1 VLRIFIN
8 FSEKWTGRHFG
19 QFLLILTKKLLGS
32 ILGHF
37 INFDKNGLGDTL
49 GVIINFAKKWIG
61 RHFGRLFFPKLIRSH
76 CAAVL
81 IFRLPR
87 PLNSSRQKEMMNSVS
102 IF

>member
-37 INFDKNGLGDTL
+37 INF
-49 GVIINFAKKWIG
+49 AKKWIG
-61 RHFGRLFFPKLIRSH
+61 RHFGRLFFP
-76 CAAVL
+76 
-81 IFRLPR
+81 
-87 PLNSSRQKEMMNSVS
+87 NSSGRTAPLSSFSGCQGRLILRVRKK
-102 IF
+102 

>member
-61 RHFGRLFFPKLIRSH
+61 RHFGRLFFP
-76 CAAVL
+76 
-81 IFRLPR
+81 
-87 PLNSSRQKEMMNSVS
+87 NSSGRTAPLSSFSGCQGRLILRVRKK
-102 IF
+102 